1 MSVVE
6 QIAILTPLTS
16 SKVEFKTTA
25 AHLKAFNQIK
35 EMLVKEPLFGN
46 LIDETAE
53 KYLFC
58 DAATSTNVMGA
69 VLLQKIRGNGEKIV
83 PNCLDLDNE
92 VHRIIFDKEL
102 PYEPVKLH
110 TSLPIIPAKAT
121 TPKTRPPNVLPEGK
135 LLGYTEENVVDSFF

>member
-16 SKVEFKTTA
+16 SKVEFKSTA

-58 DAATSTNVMGA
+58 DAATSTNVMGRFYYR
-69 VLLQKIRGNGEKIV
+69 KYGEM
-83 PNCLDLDNE
+83 
-92 VHRIIFDKEL
+92 
-102 PYEPVKLH
+102 
-110 TSLPIIPAKAT
+110 
-121 TPKTRPPNVLPEGK
+121 GK
-135 LLGYTEENVVDSFF
+135 RLYQTA